1 MLGPVFEKVGANQII
16 RINITKIGASLVI
29 RITISE
35 NWCKCVNRPMRFE
48 PPISN

>member
-16 RINITKIGASLVI
+16 RINITKIG
-29 RITISE
+29 
-35 NWCKCVNRPMRFE
+35 VNRPMRFE

>member
-16 RINITKIGASLVI
+16 RINITKIGALVI

-35 NWCKCVNRPMRFE
+35 NWCKCVKL
-48 PPISN
+48 